1 MTSDDREG
9 NTAPDWLIPA
19 ILVGIAVLLLL
30 AVAIGVVV
38 AREAS
43 EPETLPEQLEAYTEC
58 LRSNGATVPLV
69 EARGDGGVAIVFEGS
84 LFEEGF
90 ELSSIFDAAEACES
104 DMPSDFGIPT
114 ELLGGLDLGILDGF
128 DLGAIGDLSGSGLF
142 GGEFFEKDLE
152 GLFPKDAPPDGIPRG
167 PRGPHAPDGLRFGQ
181 GFEGGLP
188 LEELCGAFEEG
199 IPPDLPG
206 FEDLREVCDLTDA

>member
-69 EARGDGGVAIVFEGS
+69 EARGDGGVAIVFDGS

-142 GGEFFEKDLE
+142 GSEFFEKDFFEKDFFEKDLE
-152 GLFPKDAPPDGIPRG
+152 G
-167 PRGPHAPDGLRFGQ
+167 GPHATDGLRFGQ
-181 GFEGGLP
+181 GFEDALP
-188 LEELCGAFEEG
+188 LDELCGVFEEG